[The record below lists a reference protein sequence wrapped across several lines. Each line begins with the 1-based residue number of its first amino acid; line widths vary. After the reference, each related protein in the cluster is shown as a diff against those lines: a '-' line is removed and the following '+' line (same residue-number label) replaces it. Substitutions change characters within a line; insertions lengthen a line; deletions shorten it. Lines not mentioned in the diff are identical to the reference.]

1 MGCLNPLDST
11 APKVKRGKEREIAK
25 LKRPTALKKVN
36 MSSQPWGVLTH
47 NCTSKI
53 KPNVFLLED

>member
-36 MSSQPWGVLTH
+36 VPT
-47 NCTSKI
+47 
-53 KPNVFLLED
+53 LECFEPHSYFKNNI

>member
-36 MSSQPWGVLTH
+36 VPA
-47 NCTSKI
+47 
-53 KPNVFLLED
+53 LECFDPHSYFKNNI

>member
-36 MSSQPWGVLTH
+36 MPTLECFDPHSYFKNKNWY
-47 NCTSKI
+47 
-53 KPNVFLLED
+53 FLA

>member
-36 MSSQPWGVLTH
+36 MSSTLGRLDPQLYFKNKT
-47 NCTSKI
+47 
-53 KPNVFLLED
+53 